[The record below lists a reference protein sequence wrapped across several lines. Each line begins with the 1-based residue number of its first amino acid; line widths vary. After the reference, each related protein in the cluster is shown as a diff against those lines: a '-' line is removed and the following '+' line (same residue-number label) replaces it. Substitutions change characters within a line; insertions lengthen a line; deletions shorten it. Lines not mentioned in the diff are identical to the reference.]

1 VHTPHGGVGV
11 FGSDDGELAL
21 AAAAAA
27 ARMGKAREC
36 EKRGTD

>member
-1 VHTPHGGVGV
+1 V

-21 AAAAAA
+21 AAAAAAA

>member
-1 VHTPHGGVGV
+1 V
-11 FGSDDGELAL
+11 FGSGDGELAL

-27 ARMGKAREC
+27 RMGKRREC